1 VIGRRA
7 GRVLAYL
14 LLVVVAVIGFAP
26 FVLIVIYSTKSRIQI
41 LQVPPT
47 LDFNLDQIVKNYQD
61 VLVTRGFLGFIE
73 NSIIVTGAT
82 VAVSLLIAVPAAYA
96 FSRLRFRRRDGWAST
111 ILSFRFMPPIAVA
124 IPILLMMRII
134 DFENTMQGLVIPYVA
149 FSLPL
154 TVWILIGF
162 IDEIPRELDDAAM
175 VDGASRLSVL
185 VRVMLPLM
193 RPGLIVAG
201 IFAAIFIWNE
211 LLVGSYL
218 IQSEGLK
225 TIPLGAGGLIS
236 AQRPIDWNVAATVGV
251 VTIIPIFFFSL
262 FTQRYIA
269 RGITAG
275 AVK

>member
-1 VIGRRA
+1 VTGRRL
-7 GRVLAYL
+7 GRILAYA
-14 LLVVVAVIGFAP
+14 LLVVVAVVGFAP
-26 FVLIVIYSTKSRIQI
+26 FALIVLYSTKSRIEI
-41 LQVPPT
+41 LQVPPS
-47 LDFNLDQIVKNYQD
+47 LDIDLDQVVSNYED
-61 VLVTRGFLGFIE
+61 VLITRGFLGFIE
-73 NSIIVTGAT
+73 NSIIVTAAT
-82 VAVSLLIAVPAAYA
+82 VLISLAIAVPAAYA
-96 FSRLRFRRRDGWAST
+96 FSRLRFSHRDGWAST

-124 IPILLMMRII
+124 IPILLMMQAI
-134 DFENTMQGLVIPYVA
+134 DFENTVQGLIIPYVA

-175 VDGASRLSVL
+175 VDGASRVTVL
-185 VRVMLPLM
+185 LRVMLPLM

-201 IFAAIFIWNE
+201 IFAVIFIWNE

-251 VTIIPIFFFSL
+251 VTIIPIFLFSL
-262 FTQRYIA
+262 VAQRYIA

>member
-1 VIGRRA
+1 MTARRA
-7 GRVLAYL
+7 QRAFAYL
-14 LLVVVAVIGFAP
+14 LLIVVAIIGFAP
-26 FVLIVIYSTKSRIQI
+26 FVLIVIYSTKSRIEI

-47 LDFNLDQIVKNYQD
+47 LDFDWEQIYENYED
-61 VLVTRGFLGFIE
+61 VLVQRGFIDAIK
-73 NSIIVTGAT
+73 NSIIVTASTIFTSLVIAT
-82 VAVSLLIAVPAAYA
+82 PAAYA
-96 FSRLRFRRRDGWAST
+96 FSRLRFRGSSNWASW

-124 IPILLMMRII
+124 VPILLMMRAV
-134 DFENTMQGLVIPYVA
+134 DLVDTYPGLIIPYIA

-162 IDEIPRELDDAAM
+162 FDEIPRELDDAAM
-175 VDGASRLSVL
+175 VDGATRLGVL
-185 VRVMLPLM
+185 IRIMLPLV

-218 IQSEGLK
+218 IQSQGLK
-225 TIPLGAGGLIS
+225 TIPLSAGGLIS

-251 VTIIPIFFFSL
+251 VTIIPIFIFSL
-262 FTQRYIA
+262 FAQRYIA

-275 AVK
+275 AVR